1 LHIFSQNLK
10 GMKKSVLVLV
20 CSFFALAAWSL
31 NYCQTSAWGYGGAAT
46 GGGNATPTLVNSYSA
61 LKTAMNSGNKVIIIT
76 QSIAFSD
83 MIECSKSNLTII
95 GMPGVVLS
103 NSNKD
108 KGIFKFKSG
117 SNFIIRNL
125 AFKGPGATN
134 NQGGDLL
141 CFEGSSKAWVDHCS
155 FQDGSD
161 GNFDICKGADDITVT
176 WCRFLY
182 TIDSSHNFSNLVGSS
197 ATDKATDGTFN
208 VTYGYC
214 WWDQGCA
221 QRMPRSRNAQFHLLN
236 CYWNSSKAS
245 YYLGLQTS
253 TAYIEGCYFGGSL
266 SGGKI
271 MGSNNSDW
279 YDANTIGFVF
289 VNCVSDKTL
298 PSNNRA
304 SSVTTPTYTYPT
316 ALTAAE
322 AKTAVTNSTCGA
334 GPTLTVTTAGAIS
347 STCDGDNPTLNDPT
361 NKSQTVT
368 AGTAISSITFTAT
381 NATNISVTGLPAGLT
396 SSTNGM
402 TLTISGTPT
411 ASGTYTVTATNA
423 SGANATAQGTI
434 TVGTIPGPTPTL
446 DLDTIKTTTLW
457 NFSTSAFS
465 GLGKFT
471 TNQKVN
477 GLLIAA
483 DDNDTI
489 VVDANKKSIDGYS
502 FTSRIKTGGAMTST
516 ARFFAFCVTGNCTI
530 EIYCISGNS
539 STNRTMNVATGSWN
553 NIKQTFDVGTSIAK
567 YTYSYTGAA
576 TSLYIGSA
584 AGGINFYAIKVIYSS
599 QPEAKPTISDPT
611 NKSQTVTAG
620 TAIEAITYTASGTA
634 TDIAVSGLP
643 AGLSAQ
649 KSGLTLTISGTPTA
663 SGTYTITATDAQGG
677 STTSQGTITV
687 NTTPGPGPTPGPTP
701 QGNLTWNISD
711 SIFSSHKGDIAA
723 TTTIDGLTLVA
734 NSSKKMAI
742 ESVSKTY
749 KDGDT
754 TYVFTYVLKTKGG
767 MGADYR
773 HFQFDVTGSC
783 TVDLY
788 CYSGNGNN
796 VYQMNVYQDSVSES
810 TLLTTLE
817 ADKVV
822 CKRTYSYTGKAAT
835 LIFGGHG
842 NGIHLYGIRLT
853 YPTTP
858 TALDEATAPALPSKI
873 LRNGQ
878 ILILHNGHYYNL
890 QGLRVGD

>member
-457 NFSTSAFS
+457 NFSTSDFS

-553 NIKQTFDVGTSIAK
+553 NIKQTFDIGTSIAK

-620 TAIEAITYTASGTA
+620 TAIEPITYTASGTA
-634 TDIAVSGLP
+634 TDIAATNLP

-663 SGTYTITATDAQGG
+663 SGTYTVTATDAQGG

-687 NTTPGPGPTPGPTP
+687 NTTPGPTPGPTP
-701 QGNLTWNISD
+701 QGDTIFWNFSDAAFNSLGTLYQDTTINGLT
-711 SIFSSHKGDIAA
+711 IAA
-723 TTTIDGLTLVA
+723 EGNDGKMVVDGNNKSIDGYNFTTRVKTGGTM
-734 NSSKKMAI
+734 S
-742 ESVSKTY
+742 ESARYLS
-749 KDGDT
+749 
-754 TYVFTYVLKTKGG
+754 FTVKG
-767 MGADYR
+767 
-773 HFQFDVTGSC
+773 TC
-783 TVDLY
+783 TVIIY
-788 CYSGNGNN
+788 CISSSSSATRT
-796 VYQMNVYQDSVSES
+796 MNVATGKWDNTKQTYQVGGS
-810 TLLTTLE
+810 
-817 ADKVV
+817 AIGKY
-822 CKRTYSYTGKAAT
+822 TYSYTGTATTVYIGAAD
-835 LIFGGHG
+835 GGI
-842 NGIHLYGIRLT
+842 NFYAIKVI

-858 TALDEATAPALPSKI
+858 TALDEAAAPALPTKI

-878 ILILHNGHYYNL
+878 ILILHHGHYYNL
-890 QGLRVGD
+890 QGMRIGD